1 MAKLK
6 RLDGK
11 GRLWPQ
17 QMIMEVHRGY
27 LLLSDIETKTKAV
40 LDSCAYNSV
49 LTITVDERNKRSP
62 QVYMFQCEETGV
74 RGAGPLWNQLDQ
86 PFQLSPSFS
95 VPCSQAEVIKADLDK
110 VLDYRGAP
118 ADDEDEDVGVEPRT
132 AQPDIKYAWTQAE
145 PPRIN
150 LENIMRKHFR
160 QPEPYIMPREKS
172 PPPLPDLPPPQWR
185 EAGTEMLPPLR
196 PYSPQDYPEP
206 SLDFQDPGH
215 SSAVP
220 SLAQMDSSNNT
231 EIFNHI
237 LDDIEIFLNKIGEA
251 TAAQEERSQKKK
263 GFMKKRKS
271 KSSSPDSPSGG
282 GAQLDGVLSSPSPS
296 DFVHILFSGLAMVQ
310 LARRHPTVRAS
321 VLRRLAATYPC
332 PASLPEPQLP
342 TVLQEQLSELP
353 GAACEGRAAAAV
365 NVVPAARRRVFL
377 LPLTSFCFYM
387 FQLQR
392 APPVRARHLRLHG
405 QERPRAERH
414 QGRRGPGE
422 AGGSAAVRGSAHHL
436 RLSKQVVKR
445 SNHWWLIR
453 NRGEEGSV
461 PQNVLELMGSSSSP
475 VEEQWSPRGAVTL
488 DMNSTP
494 PEVKAWL
501 EHKGFSRITVNTL
514 GVLTGKL
521 LLGMTKEEIRTVCP
535 EEGSKVFFQLQ
546 TTKSAMAVSQVT

>member
-1 MAKLK
+1 
-6 RLDGK
+6 
-11 GRLWPQ
+11 
-17 QMIMEVHRGY
+17 
-27 LLLSDIETKTKAV
+27 
-40 LDSCAYNSV
+40 
-49 LTITVDERNKRSP
+49 
-62 QVYMFQCEETGV
+62 
-74 RGAGPLWNQLDQ
+74 
-86 PFQLSPSFS
+86 
-95 VPCSQAEVIKADLDK
+95 
-110 VLDYRGAP
+110 
-118 ADDEDEDVGVEPRT
+118 
-132 AQPDIKYAWTQAE
+132 
-145 PPRIN
+145 
-150 LENIMRKHFR
+150 
-160 QPEPYIMPREKS
+160 
-172 PPPLPDLPPPQWR
+172 
-185 EAGTEMLPPLR
+185 MLPPLR

-271 KSSSPDSPSGG
+271 KTAPVLILPLVEEYVSYLQKVKYGFNLL
-282 GAQLDGVLSSPSPS
+282 AQLDGVLSSPSPS
-296 DFVHILFSGLAMVQ
+296 DFVHILFSGLAMGGPSLPRRCATLCGPPASDGGGPAAAGPEHQQRGEAAVGVTGRQLEHPQVQ

-342 TVLQEQLSELP
+342 TVLQGQLSELP
-353 GAACEGRAAAAV
+353 GAACEGRAAAA
-365 NVVPAARRRVFL
+365 
-377 LPLTSFCFYM
+377 
-387 FQLQR
+387 LQR

-461 PQNVLELMGSSSSP
+461 PQN
-475 VEEQWSPRGAVTL
+475 WSPRGAVTL

-546 TTKSAMAVSQVT
+546 TTKSAMALASEQTGRRY